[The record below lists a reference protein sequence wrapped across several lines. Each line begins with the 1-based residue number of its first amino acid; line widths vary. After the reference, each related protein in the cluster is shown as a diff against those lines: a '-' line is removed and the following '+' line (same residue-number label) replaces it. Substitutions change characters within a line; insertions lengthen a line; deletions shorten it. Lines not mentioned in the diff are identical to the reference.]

1 MRLPEISK
9 TIQVPDN
16 VDVSLEGKKVY
27 VKGAN
32 GSLTRDFSFVTIA
45 IEGEGKKVNV
55 KGAKGSLTRDF
66 SFVPIAIEGEGKN
79 IRVWAK
85 WPRKKEAALVGTI
98 YSHIQNMITGVTK
111 GYSYKL
117 KIVFSHFPISVKVQD
132 KSILIENFTGERRA
146 RRVKIIGDVKVKIE
160 PDDIIVEGVN
170 LEDVSQTA
178 ANIEQATRVRRKDP
192 RVFLDGIYVYERN
205 EGVA

>member
-9 TIQVPDN
+9 TIQVPES
-16 VDVSLEGKKVY
+16 V
-27 VKGAN
+27 A
-32 GSLTRDFSFVTIA
+32 VTLD
-45 IEGEGKKVNV
+45 GKKVNV
-55 KGAKGSLTRDF
+55 KGKKGNLMRDF
-66 SFVPIAIEGEGKN
+66 SFATITIEGDGKN
-79 IRVWAK
+79 IRIWAK

-98 YSHIQNMITGVTK
+98 TSHIQNMITGVTK

-117 KIVFSHFPISVKVQD
+117 KIVFSHFPISVKLQG

-146 RRVKIIGDVKVKIE
+146 RSIDLIGDVKVKIE
-160 PDDIIVEGVN
+160 PDDIIIEGID

-178 ANIEQATRVRRKDP
+178 ANIEQATRVRNKDP

>member
-16 VDVSLEGKKVY
+16 VNANLQGKKVSI
-27 VKGAN
+27 KGAK
-32 GSLTRDFSFVTIA
+32 GTLTRDFSFATIG
-45 IEGEGKKVNV
+45 IE
-55 KGAKGSLTRDF
+55 A
-66 SFVPIAIEGEGKN
+66 EGKN
-79 IRVWAK
+79 IRISAK

-117 KIVFSHFPISVKVQD
+117 KIVFSHFPISVKLQG
-132 KSILIENFTGERRA
+132 KSVLIENFTGERRA
-146 RRVKIIGDVKVKIE
+146 RSIKIIGDVKVKIE
-160 PDDIIVEGVN
+160 PDDIIVEGSN
-170 LEDVSQTA
+170 LEHVSQTA
-178 ANIEQATRVRRKDP
+178 ANIEQATRVRNKDP
-192 RVFLDGIYVYERN
+192 RVFLDGIYVYEKN